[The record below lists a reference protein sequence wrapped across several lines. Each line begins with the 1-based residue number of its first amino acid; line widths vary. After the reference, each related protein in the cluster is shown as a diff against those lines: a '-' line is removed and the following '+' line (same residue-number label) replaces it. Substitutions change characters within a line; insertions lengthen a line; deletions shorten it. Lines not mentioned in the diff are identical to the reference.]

1 MSDYGTVE
9 GVAAIASTW
18 TLDGEF
24 VDPDVYQSGSN
35 PPLSTVEAWLET
47 MSALMNAA
55 LKDNYFQTPILDP
68 YPAPYPVSLAAVN
81 QQCNILVADLVAA
94 RNQQGRFFLQ
104 TADVSRDLTNWA
116 KIQKELIDWVKAN
129 AETFLAEGVPQITA
143 NSIRP
148 GQTAVILGDDEFTDE

>member
-18 TLDGEF
+18 TRDGEF
-24 VDPDVYQSGSN
+24 FDEDVIYDIPGTN
-35 PPLSTVEAWLET
+35 PPLATVEAWLES

-55 LKDNYFQTPILDP
+55 LKDNYFQTPINEI
-68 YPAPYPVSLAAVN
+68 YPATLYPISLAAVN
-81 QQCNILVADLVAA
+81 QQVNTVVADLVAA

-104 TADVSRDLTNWA
+104 TVDVSRDLTNWA
-116 KIQKELIDWVKAN
+116 NIQKELIDWVKRN

-148 GQTAVILGDDEFTDE
+148 GQTAVILQDDE